1 MSEFEVNTQES
12 IDTIISENGTLN
24 ENNEFIP
31 NAINDESL
39 LDLNNEITK
48 SVQTSVQTS
57 VNASNA
63 NTQIINSYQEDEE
76 EEEEIVGKKRASILT
91 AEEQKIGE
99 AEKRQ
104 TITNISEANTGEVFY
119 PEGEEQL
126 IMSYDAVYDSIVN
139 DLFSNE
145 RINAIVDVGA
155 GLTNVIT
162 KSLIFLTRPVT
173 ILSAAALAAA
183 GVFNINSDANSYIN
197 LLTAVLTYGLEQF
210 VSYTTF
216 NIDSVLEYV
225 KLLDYKFILNNIKK
239 TIENRQIESLV
250 EQQKIS
256 RIINQRLTES
266 KVKLIDI
273 LKQRVEELKIANETD
288 ERIIQL
294 NNVIEKLINK
304 EVPTAE
310 DIQRALGTNA
320 NQTPTLGGRRKTHK
334 KSSKSK
340 KSKKHQ
346 KKHHKKTAHKK
357 RGSRRK

>member
-12 IDTIISENGTLN
+12 IDTIISENGLLN

-31 NAINDESL
+31 KEINTESL

-104 TITNISEANTGEVFY
+104 TITNISEANIGEVFY

-145 RINAIVDVGA
+145 RINAIVDVGT

-239 TIENRQIESLV
+239 TIENRQIERMK
-250 EQQKIS
+250 EKI
-256 RIINQRLTES
+256 
-266 KVKLIDI
+266 
-273 LKQRVEELKIANETD
+273 
-288 ERIIQL
+288 
-294 NNVIEKLINK
+294 
-304 EVPTAE
+304 P
-310 DIQRALGTNA
+310 
-320 NQTPTLGGRRKTHK
+320 
-334 KSSKSK
+334 SS
-340 KSKKHQ
+340 
-346 KKHHKKTAHKK
+346 
-357 RGSRRK
+357 

>member
-12 IDTIISENGTLN
+12 IDTIISENGLLN

-31 NAINDESL
+31 KEINTESL

-145 RINAIVDVGA
+145 RINAIVDVGT

-310 DIQRALGTNA
+310 DIQQALGTNA
-320 NQTPTLGGRRKTHK
+320 NTTSTLGGRRKTHK

-340 KSKKHQ
+340 KSKKHH